1 MAFVSTLRPL
11 PARIFVDTIGSS
23 TVVLESIG
31 FDDAKDGVAY
41 FLSVV
46 LDVMA
51 GGGHELTFSVVETS
65 DEGERILWGGLDTRP
80 ILGRSARSEV
90 RERLLAIVEYL
101 VGVVHPESI
110 SMFTVDTHLPEN
122 ALVKYRLICDR
133 IVALGFELEP
143 PEVLHGQWS
152 WTLRRKETP

>member
-51 GGGHELTFSVVETS
+51 GGGQNSLFRLSKHATRVNAFM
-65 DEGERILWGGLDTRP
+65 WGGLDTRP

-101 VGVVHPESI
+101 VGVVNRESI
-110 SMFTVDTHLPEN
+110 SMFTVDTT
-122 ALVKYRLICDR
+122 C
-133 IVALGFELEP
+133 
-143 PEVLHGQWS
+143 
-152 WTLRRKETP
+152 